1 MGQSSSQQ
9 QLGQHRSGG
18 RSASVG
24 GTPSRMRFRSP
35 FMRRKRH
42 KVPLSAAFAAP
53 HMGSLETLNINTA
66 TVEQLMTLPGVNRR
80 VAQCIVD
87 HRAAI
92 GGQFQRIDDLALVS
106 GMGAVKLEQIRPE
119 ICVRR
124 KQGSLQGSSLSSRT
138 PSMDSLVSE
147 PALQIRP
154 GPLNVNTATVFQLQQ
169 LSGMNQEL
177 AANVV
182 EYRKRKGH
190 FKSIDDLSRVKGL
203 SPARVGAIRALLSL
217 SDDEAIP
224 KTPRLQRHSSTV
236 SSNATTPVRNGGIR
250 PNLAPHRKSLS
261 VSAIRVNGTP
271 LTGLNGFRNVPVND
285 IYDLLGAYS
294 HRPTVGGDFQNSR
307 NGRRAIR
314 VASWNLD
321 RMTKSKADNPGVL
334 EVICRTILENK
345 LSIICLQEILHSSA
359 LVRICEELNHPTLRR
374 TIEWRDN
381 SRKWKYLTS
390 GRDSLLN
397 GLGFLYDAAQ
407 CEFLENQSHSLD
419 LKSCTEGA
427 YDNLPPSAY
436 LSTFRLDSWNLTILN
451 IYLKHFKL
459 TKIPSILNAIAEQKN
474 NQDIFLVAGDF
485 SGVKPKPREGIA
497 GWETSKKSVEQNL
510 EMTINVDDVKY
521 YKMLD
526 VKTTT
531 FDLDTVDTSQ
541 CNILCRES
549 LPIHR
554 NAFREAIYKSKSVLD
569 KELLAKIPPVRGSV
583 TDRLTGHAGIIR
595 QGLCHMAIPRGW
607 TWGGPAS
614 EYCPIFVEVYQIVP
628 ANQEASA
635 ESPQVDKITTNG
647 NHVAVIDL
655 NSSSDSVFLSPK

>member
-9 QLGQHRSGG
+9 LGQRSG

-42 KVPLSAAFAAP
+42 KTPLSAAFVAP
-53 HMGSLETLNINTA
+53 HMGSLEALNINTA

-138 PSMDSLVSE
+138 PSVESLLSE
-147 PALQIRP
+147 PALPARP
-154 GPLNVNTATVFQLQQ
+154 GPLNINTATVFQLQQ
-169 LSGMNQEL
+169 VSGLNQEL

-182 EYRKRKGH
+182 EYRKRKGP
-190 FKSIDDLSRVKGL
+190 FKSLDDLGRVKGL

-217 SDDEAIP
+217 SDDEATP
-224 KTPRLQRHSSTV
+224 KTPRLHRHASTV
-236 SSNATTPVRNGGIR
+236 SSGGATPVRNGGLR
-250 PNLAPHRKSLS
+250 PSLAPNRKSLS
-261 VSAIRVNGTP
+261 VSAIRMNGTP

-294 HRPTVGGDFQNSR
+294 HRPTVEGEFQFSR
-307 NGRRAIR
+307 GGRRAIR
-314 VASWNLD
+314 IASWNLD
-321 RMTKSKADNPGVL
+321 RLTKAKAENPGVL
-334 EVICRTILENK
+334 EVVCRTILENK
-345 LSIICLQEILHSSA
+345 LSIICLQEVLHGSA
-359 LVRICEELNHPTLRR
+359 LARICEELNHPSLRR
-374 TIEWRDN
+374 TIEWREN
-381 SRKWKYLTS
+381 SRQWKFQTS
-390 GRDSLLN
+390 GRESLLS

-407 CEFLENQSHSLD
+407 CDFLEAESRALD
-419 LKSCTEGA
+419 LKGCLEGSF
-427 YDNLPPSAY
+427 DGVPPAAH
-436 LSTFRLDSWNLTILN
+436 LATFRLSTWCVSVLN
-451 IYLKHFKL
+451 IYLKHFSL
-459 TKIPSILNAIAEQKN
+459 ARIDAVLSAVAAQRGHQEV
-474 NQDIFLVAGDF
+474 FLVAGDF
-485 SGVKPKPREGIA
+485 SGVRPRAREGWP
-497 GWETSKKSVEQNL
+497 GWEAGAKGADARLGMTVDVED
-510 EMTINVDDVKY
+510 TKY

-526 VKTTT
+526 VKTTS
-531 FDLDTVDTSQ
+531 FDADAQEASQ

-549 LPIHR
+549 LPVHR
-554 NAFREAIYKSKSVLD
+554 NAFREAIYKSKSLFD
-569 KELLAKIPPVRGSV
+569 KELLAKVPPVRAGTS
-583 TDRLTGHAGIIR
+583 DRLTGHAAVVR

-614 EYCPIFVEVYQIVP
+614 EFCPVFVELFQDAGGH
-628 ANQEASA
+628 ANGDAS
-635 ESPQVDKITTNG
+635 
-647 NHVAVIDL
+647 DL
-655 NSSSDSVFLSPK
+655 NSSSDSVFAAPK